1 MNREAPRTV
10 AVMQPTYLPWMGYF
24 DLIDQADIF
33 VLYDDVDFSKQSWQQ
48 RNRIKT
54 SSGVQWLTVP
64 VLSKGKSGQ
73 RICDVE
79 INPRSN
85 DLVKHVKTIQQA
97 YSKAAFQKTYMDELS
112 ALLSGTYVF
121 LAELNIV
128 LIQWFCDKLGI
139 KTPLMRSSE
148 LNLEGARV
156 ERLIHLCR
164 AVHGTR
170 YLSTPGSKVYIDEN
184 NLFEPNR
191 IDLVYHRFTHPVYRQ
206 LHGEFVP
213 YLSVLDLL
221 LNEGE
226 LSLAIIRSGRNASE
240 HAGEQRRVS

>member
-1 MNREAPRTV
+1 MNEGATRTV

-24 DLIDQADIF
+24 DLIDQVDLF

-64 VLSKGKSGQ
+64 VLWKGKSGQ
-73 RICDVE
+73 KIQDVQ

-85 DLVKHVKTIQQA
+85 DLAKHVKTIEQA
-97 YSKAAFQKTYMDELS
+97 YSKAPFQKAYIGELS
-112 ALLSGTYVF
+112 ALLSGSHSF
-121 LAELNIV
+121 LADLNTA
-128 LIQWFCDKLGI
+128 LIRWFCEKLGI
-139 KTPLMRSSE
+139 RTPLVKSSE
-148 LNLEGARV
+148 LNLEGERV

-164 AVHGTR
+164 AVQATR

-191 IDLVYHRFTHPVYRQ
+191 IELVYHRFAHPVYRQ

-213 YLSVLDLL
+213 YLSALDVL
-221 LNEGE
+221 LNEGDK
-226 LSLAIIRSGRNASE
+226 SLAIIRSGRYT
-240 HAGEQRRVS
+240 

>member
-1 MNREAPRTV
+1 MNGGAMRTV
-10 AVMQPTYLPWMGYF
+10 AVMQPTYMPWIGYF

-54 SSGVQWLTVP
+54 AAGIQWLTVP
-64 VLSKGKSGQ
+64 VLWKGKSGQ
-73 RICDVE
+73 KIQDVQ

-85 DLVKHVKTIQQA
+85 DLSKHIKTIEQA
-97 YSKAAFQKTYMDELS
+97 YSKAPFHKAYLGDLS
-112 ALLSGTYVF
+112 KLLSHRHSF
-121 LAELNIV
+121 LAELNIA
-128 LIQWFCDKLGI
+128 LIRWFCEKLGI
-139 KTPLMRSSE
+139 RTPLVRSSE
-148 LNLEGARV
+148 LHLEGARV

-164 AVHGTR
+164 AVQATR

-191 IDLVYHRFTHPVYRQ
+191 IELVYHRFTHPVYRQ
-206 LHGEFVP
+206 LHGEFIP

-226 LSLAIIRSGRNASE
+226 QSLAIIRSGRD
-240 HAGEQRRVS
+240 G

>member
-1 MNREAPRTV
+1 MNRDADRTI
-10 AVMQPTYLPWMGYF
+10 AVMQPTYLPWIGYF

-54 SSGVQWLTVP
+54 SAGVQWLTVP
-64 VLSKGKSGQ
+64 VLTKGRSGQ
-73 RICDVE
+73 RICDVQ

-85 DLVKHVKTIQQA
+85 DLAKHIKTIEQA
-97 YSKAAFQKTYMDELS
+97 YSKATFQKTYMGELT

-121 LAELNIV
+121 LADLNIV
-128 LIQWFCDKLGI
+128 LIQWFCEKLGI
-139 KTPLMRSSE
+139 KTPLVRSSE
-148 LNLEGARV
+148 LNLEGTRV
-156 ERLIHLCR
+156 ERLISLCR
-164 AVHGTR
+164 TVHGTR

-184 NLFEPNR
+184 NLFEQNQ
-191 IDLVYHRFTHPVYRQ
+191 INLVYHRFTHPVYRQ

-226 LSLAIIRSGRNASE
+226 LSLAIIRSGRNAE
-240 HAGEQRRVS
+240 THARVQRRMS